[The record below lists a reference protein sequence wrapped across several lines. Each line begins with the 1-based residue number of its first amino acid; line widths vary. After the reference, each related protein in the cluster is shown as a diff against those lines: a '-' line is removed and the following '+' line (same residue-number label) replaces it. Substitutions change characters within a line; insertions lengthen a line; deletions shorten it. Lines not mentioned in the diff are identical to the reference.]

1 MVMQMMTNIMILIIM
16 MMYKKGPKGSFLRI
30 TLARKRK
37 GEKERTRRK
46 KGEEQKKAMVSLLA
60 FILPMFRP
68 KKLLTE

>member
-1 MVMQMMTNIMILIIM
+1 MQMMTNIMILIIM

-46 KGEEQKKAMVSLLA
+46 KGEEQKKAMV
-60 FILPMFRP
+60 
-68 KKLLTE
+68 